1 MTEAHVANP
10 TMATRDMRQEPLRH
24 VDFET
29 PHPVPLGQVV
39 ERTDIRSSIGPFL
52 HFPEHKTEYPQAA
65 TEALGRLYEEYNA
78 SFSPLVEANREWD
91 TDYQYCMGPNG
102 MPINYFVQIDMVG
115 LPADYLMSAQQ
126 AGTDATEDDLRGRI
140 FEIENS
146 LAMTN
151 MLGELFSQ
159 DGQPSQF
166 KDRYRAALDELRE
179 KFGKPIA
186 LLAATQPKFDAMRS
200 SEFGKN
206 EDEPLTDDEVYEM
219 TGFDAFMGPE
229 EFARHIEEHGG
240 ESDYLLY
247 VRSSDPVAKLR
258 DPNAQ
263 IDNPLLSDDNMRR
276 IIKANT
282 ITMNVDNPAWGPQ
295 DPRRINDTKAYL
307 PMMGMAHPVYP
318 ENGYDPEEVAAYLQR
333 QGVDEELI
341 VQGKATVRSKP
352 MGGTYGCYGH
362 ERGPFAGVAFANKLA
377 KNMDL
382 RGPYVIQPEMPI
394 PSVEDPQN
402 GSFVYIDRNFMSCT
416 GQDGAARFMA
426 GFRSFMPTHSPEAK
440 KGRIHGSSA
449 TVWAEIV

>member
-1 MTEAHVANP
+1 MIEARTVNRTIAMCDTHEN
-10 TMATRDMRQEPLRH
+10 PLRH
-24 VDFET
+24 VDFEN
-29 PHPVPLGQVV
+29 PKQEALGPLVQ
-39 ERTDIRSSIGPFL
+39 RADIRSSIGPFL
-52 HFPEHKTEYPQAA
+52 QFPEHKTEYPREA
-65 TEALGRLYEEYNA
+65 TEALGRLYQEYNA
-78 SFSPLVEANREWD
+78 SFAPLVEANREWA
-91 TDYQYCMGPNG
+91 TDYQYCMGPDG
-102 MPINYFVQIDMVG
+102 MPVNYFVQIDMVG
-115 LPADYLMSAQQ
+115 LPDDYLNITTQV
-126 AGTDATEDDLRGRI
+126 GTDAAKDDLRGRI

-146 LAMTN
+146 LAMTH
-151 MLGELFSQ
+151 MLGELFTQ
-159 DGQPSQF
+159 DGEPSQF
-166 KDRYRAALDELRE
+166 KDRYRNSLQELKE

-200 SEFGKN
+200 SEFGKH

-229 EFARHIEEHGG
+229 EFARHIEERGG
-240 ESDYLLY
+240 ECDYLLY

-263 IDNPLLSDDNMRR
+263 VDNPLLSDDNMRR
-276 IIKANT
+276 IIKAHT

-333 QGVDEELI
+333 QGVDEESIAL
-341 VQGKATVRSKP
+341 GKATVRSKP

-362 ERGPFAGVAFANKLA
+362 ERGPFGGVAFANKLN
-377 KNMDL
+377 KNMGL

-394 PSVEDPQN
+394 PSVEDPEN
-402 GSFVYIDRNFMSCT
+402 GNFVYIDRNFMSCT
-416 GQDGAARFMA
+416 GQDGEPRFMA